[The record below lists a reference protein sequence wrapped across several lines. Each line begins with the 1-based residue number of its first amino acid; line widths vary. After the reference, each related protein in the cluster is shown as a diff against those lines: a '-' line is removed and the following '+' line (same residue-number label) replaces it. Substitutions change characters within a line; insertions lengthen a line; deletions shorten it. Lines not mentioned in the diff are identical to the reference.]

1 MFKRVCQI
9 KNTYLLYFYF
19 PLNYRGFSKSEG
31 GQVLS
36 SPELFCLNSFHY

>member
-31 GQVLS
+31 GQ
-36 SPELFCLNSFHY
+36 ERATDGRYGH

>member
-31 GQVLS
+31 GQGRFPIADFFRLM
-36 SPELFCLNSFHY
+36 L